1 MGTLATSPLL
11 AWEEQVAAG
20 RAEVLRSCGRW

>member
-1 MGTLATSPLL
+1 MGTLVKRPLF

-20 RAEVLRSCGRW
+20 RAEVLRSCDR